1 MDRAVARQNRLI
13 ATLTDDGHDHVVSVG
28 EIVDFTAGTLLYDDD
43 EELAH
48 VYFPL
53 TCVISSICVF
63 ENGQTAEMAT
73 IGREGMLSI
82 AAVLGTLRVIG
93 RNLVQVP
100 GACLV
105 LNVSDFQRIQDALPA
120 FRETVL
126 AYTHA
131 LMGQVMQ
138 NVACNALHS
147 GAQRC
152 ARWLLMTDDRSG
164 GEPFHLKQE
173 FLGAMLGVSRITV
186 SGIARDLQQ
195 AGLIRYSRGTV
206 SVLDRT
212 GLERISCPCYGHL
225 RRRFSA

>member
-13 ATLTDDGHDHVVSVG
+13 ATLADGGHDHVVG
-28 EIVDFTAGTLLYDDD
+28 LGDIVDFASGTLLYDDD
-43 EELAH
+43 EEMAH

-73 IGREGMLSI
+73 IGREGMMSVT
-82 AAVLGTLRVIG
+82 AVLGTLRVIG
-93 RNLVQVP
+93 RNIVQVP

-105 LNVSDFQRIQDALPA
+105 LNVSDFEHVQQALPT
-120 FRETVL
+120 FRDVIL

-164 GEPFHLKQE
+164 GESFSLKQE

-206 SVLDRT
+206 SVLDRE
-212 GLERISCPCYGHL
+212 GLERISCSCYGHM
-225 RRRFSA
+225 RRRFSF